1 MADAV
6 SKLGWDKLRTQ
17 SRQSLP
23 DFLKESDDRL
33 PAVLLPHQQEAV
45 AAIDANEVVVIEKSR
60 RIGLTWGVGS
70 SATLYASAA
79 RSAGGMDVL
88 YIGYSLDMAREFID
102 VCAMWAKSY
111 GLAASEVGEA
121 LFKDTKAD
129 GSSDDILAFRI
140 VFASG
145 FEIMALTS
153 RPRSLRGRQGMVI
166 IDEAAFHD
174 ALAEVLKAALA
185 LLMWGGKVV
194 VISTHDGDL
203 NPFNL
208 LCEEIRKG
216 QMPYAL
222 LKITF
227 DDALAGGLYKRI
239 CLVQHKQWT
248 PEAEKEWRDKIIAFY
263 GDAADEELNVIP
275 RHGAG
280 AYVQA
285 ALIERAQRGDAP
297 VLRFEREDAWAEL
310 ADYLQ
315 KAEALEW
322 CEEHLLPVLE
332 ALPAYDTY
340 AGQDFARTGDLS
352 SLWISQRR
360 QDLSFPCVLL
370 LELRNIPYEI
380 QKLMVFYVLARLPRF
395 KGGEMDATGNGGY
408 LAEVVAKR
416 WRCVVKRMITV
427 QWYQEIT
434 PKFKAEFE
442 KDTLIM
448 PRDVDVYNDHRAIRL
463 VRGVPQIV
471 REDQQAGKG
480 EGKKTRK
487 KRHGDSAIAHMLC
500 WAASQHPEYTNPD
513 YATPASTGLIPAAEA
528 ASTRFADPDHS
539 YMPYRIY

>member
-6 SKLGWDKLRTQ
+6 SKLGWDKLRTK

-23 DFLKESDDRL
+23 DFLTESDDSL
-33 PAVLLPHQQEAV
+33 PAVLLPHQQAAV

-70 SATLYASAA
+70 SATLYASASRA
-79 RSAGGMDVL
+79 AGGMDVL

-121 LFKDTKAD
+121 LFRDTKAD

-174 ALAEVLKAALA
+174 ALGEVLKAALA

-227 DDALAGGLYKRI
+227 DDALAGGLYQRI
-239 CLVQHKQWT
+239 CLVQHKPWSA
-248 PEAEKEWRDKIIAFY
+248 EAQKEWRDKIIAHY

-280 AYVQA
+280 AYLQA

-310 ADYLQ
+310 ADHLQ

-332 ALPAYDTY
+332 ALPAYNTY
-340 AGQDFARTGDLS
+340 IGQDFARTGDLS
-352 SLWISQRR
+352 DLWISQRR
-360 QDLSFPCVLL
+360 QDMSFPCVLL
-370 LELRNIPYEI
+370 LEMRNIPYEI
-380 QKLMVFYVLARLPRF
+380 QKLIVFYVLARLPRF

-416 WRCVVKRMITV
+416 WPCVVKRMITV

-448 PRDVDVYNDHRAIRL
+448 PRDVDVYNDHRAMRL

-480 EGKKTRK
+480 EAKKTRK

-528 ASTRFADPDHS
+528 ASTRFVDPDHS
-539 YMPYRIY
+539 YMPYRSY